1 MRNNPRILQ
10 KILSC
15 LLALLALSLAVAA
28 QNPTSVDGWAQR
40 VRAFGRSVPQEE
52 VFVHLDNQAYY
63 LGDTIYYKAYMR
75 QSDGLP
81 SRISRMLYVELLN
94 QDGYLVERQ
103 KVEMTGGQGH
113 GSIALLD
120 TLYGGYYELRA
131 YTRWQLNWGQTEHPH
146 TRSAED
152 WFYSKRMMHHYYR
165 DWEKLY
171 SRVFPVFD
179 KPKQAGRYTEQMTTR
194 PLQRYFR
201 AKRSTPEAQVTFFP
215 EGGALVGGVEQRIA
229 FEAND
234 KETGEHLTG
243 TLTVTD
249 SKGATVA
256 TAPVENRGRG
266 SFMLTAQPGESY
278 KATFKWN
285 DGESTASLPK
295 AEQEGIALQASTT
308 PEGVRIQVKATGQA
322 AQEALGF
329 TAQSHGRVLYFQEFS
344 AAKESTLLIPA
355 DSLQTGVVQLTL
367 FNAEGRVWADR
378 LVFWNDGTLQSQN
391 IRFEGVNP
399 EGYAPY
405 APVEIN
411 LQGLPEATVS
421 LAVRDSRH
429 TAGNFDTGNVLTEML
444 LCSQLRGFVEQPE
457 YYFEKDDAERRR
469 HLDLLLMVQGW
480 RRYKWVEMATPG
492 AFAVN
497 HPYERTE
504 WLYGSVNNYEAQEE
518 ESELTKF
525 GNEGLKEAGADVD
538 AEVRRADEE
547 SKAEKNDLFR
557 SDDTHRGTTT
567 RTNAALS
574 RERFYANHGG
584 LKREMLV
591 HAEFV
596 QPGVKNGSA
605 QGEMS
610 TYGGGLF
617 RIQAPRFY
625 EGCILFLE
633 ASDST
638 KWKNGAAPIW
648 IQSSEDKKGRLEYP
662 EFYVKLDLPYPR
674 FVKPYNFYQI
684 NQPVITHAARQRAG
698 WVDNVVVMKE
708 VVIGADRSGMRRF
721 DSSKPAFV
729 LDAYDAFNAVVDAG
743 LCPGY
748 YMGASRFCHDI
759 ARTFIGDMNM
769 ERAYDI
775 EQRWNTRPADANI
788 PAMQRELY
796 NQLTNLDMVYV
807 YTDYSPRNEGS
818 ERYSQANQPRVT
830 VDLRRFTDGGQRMV
844 WRNRR
849 KKLTGFAV
857 ADEFY
862 SPDYQNKPLG
872 EPTDYRRTLYWA
884 PDIRLDAE
892 GKATVRFYNNSQQT
906 RLDLS
911 AEGMNAAG
919 RLVTGRQWAEEQ

>member
-1 MRNNPRILQ
+1 MKRILSALWAFL
-10 KILSC
+10 ILPLVSF
-15 LLALLALSLAVAA
+15 A
-28 QNPTSVDGWAQR
+28 QNPTSLDGWAQQL
-40 VRAFGRSVPQEE
+40 RAFGRSIPQEE

-75 QSDGLP
+75 RSDGLP
-81 SRISRMLYVELLN
+81 SRISRLLYVELLN

-103 KVEMTGGQGH
+103 KVEMIDGQGH

-152 WFYSKRMMHHYYR
+152 WFYSKRMARQYYR

-179 KPKQAGRYTEQMTTR
+179 KPKQPGRYAEQMTVR

-201 AKRSTPEAQVTFFP
+201 AKQEKPEAQITFFP
-215 EGGALVGGVEQRIA
+215 EGGALIGGVEQRIA

-249 SKGATVA
+249 SKGTTLA

-278 KATFKWN
+278 KATFRWS

-295 AEQEGIALQASTT
+295 AEPEGIAMQASTT
-308 PEGVRIQVKATGQA
+308 PEGIQLQLKMTGQA
-322 AQEALGF
+322 AQEPLGL
-329 TAQSHGRVLYFQEFS
+329 TAQSHGCVLFFQELPEG
-344 AAKESTLLIPA
+344 KESTLQVPA
-355 DSLQTGVVQLTL
+355 DSLRTGVVQLTL

-391 IRFEGVNP
+391 IQFGGVNP
-399 EGYAPY
+399 EGYEPY
-405 APVEIN
+405 APIEVN
-411 LQGLPEATVS
+411 LQGLPDATVS

-429 TAGNFDTGNVLTEML
+429 TAANFDSGNVLTEML
-444 LCSQLRGFVEQPE
+444 LCSQIRGFVEQPE

-469 HLDLLLMVQGW
+469 HLDLLLLVQGW
-480 RRYKWVEMATPG
+480 RRYRWVEMATPG

-497 HPYERTE
+497 HPYELSE
-504 WLYGSVNNYEAQEE
+504 WIYGSVNKYEAEE
-518 ESELTKF
+518 VD
-525 GNEGLKEAGADVD
+525 NEFAKAGREMMKEAKMDVN
-538 AEVRRADEE
+538 AEAVDSWAKEKKDIDIRFEE
-547 SKAEKNDLFR
+547 DMN
-557 SDDTHRGTTT
+557 HRGSTIS
-567 RTNAALS
+567 TNASLS
-574 RERFYANHGG
+574 SERFYANHGS
-584 LKREMLV
+584 LKQEVLV
-591 HAEFV
+591 HIEFM

-605 QGEMS
+605 VGEMP
-610 TYGGGLF
+610 TYDGGLF
-617 RIQAPRFY
+617 RIQGPRFY
-625 EGCILFLE
+625 EGCFMFVD

-638 KWKNGAAPIW
+638 KWKKGFVPTW
-648 IQSSEDKKGRLEYP
+648 IQSNEDKKGRLVYP
-662 EFYVKLDLPYPR
+662 EFYVKLDLPFPR
-674 FVKPYNFYQI
+674 FVKPYNFYQV
-684 NQPVITHAARQRAG
+684 NQPVITHAARQKAG

-708 VVIGADRSGMRRF
+708 VVIGANRNGMRNF
-721 DSSKPAFV
+721 DSTKPAFV

-748 YMGASRFCHDI
+748 YMGSGRFCQDI
-759 ARTFIGDMNM
+759 ARTFVGDMNM
-769 ERAYDI
+769 ERAYDL
-775 EQRWNTRPADANI
+775 EQRWDTRPSTANI
-788 PAMQRELY
+788 PATQKDKY
-796 NQLTNLDMVYV
+796 NQLTNLDKVYV

-818 ERYSQANQPRVT
+818 EHYSLSNQPRVT
-830 VDLRRFTDGGQRMV
+830 VDLRRFADGGQRMV

-862 SPDYQNKPLG
+862 SPDYQSKPLG
-872 EPTDYRRTLYWA
+872 APTDYRRTLYWK

-892 GKATVRFYNNSQQT
+892 GKATVEFYNNSQQT

-911 AEGMNAAG
+911 AEGMNAVG
-919 RLVTGRQWAEEQ
+919 ELLTGRQWAEEQ

>member
-1 MRNNPRILQ
+1 MKKL
-10 KILSC
+10 LSGLWAF
-15 LLALLALSLAVAA
+15 LLLSLVANA
-28 QNPTSVDGWAQR
+28 QEPASLDGWAQR
-40 VRAFGRSVPQEE
+40 LRTFGRSVPQEE

-63 LGDTIYYKAYMR
+63 LGDTLYYKAYMR
-75 QSDGLP
+75 QSNGLP
-81 SRISRMLYVELLN
+81 SRISRLLYVELLN

-103 KVEMTGGQGH
+103 KVEMIDGQGY
-113 GSIALLD
+113 GSIALPD

-146 TRSAED
+146 TRDAED

-179 KPKQAGRYTEQMTTR
+179 KPQQPGRYAEQMTVR

-201 AKRSTPEAQVTFFP
+201 AKQEKPEAQVSFFP
-215 EGGALVGGVEQRIA
+215 EGGALVGGVEQRVA

-234 KETGEHLTG
+234 AQTGEHLTG
-243 TLTVTD
+243 TLAVKD
-249 SKGATVA
+249 SKGATIA

-266 SFMLTAQPGESY
+266 SFLITAQPGETY
-278 KATFKWN
+278 KAVFTWS
-285 DGESTASLPK
+285 DGESTALLPK
-295 AEQEGIALQASTT
+295 AEQEGVALQASAT
-308 PEGVRIQVKATGQA
+308 PEGIRLQVKATGLA
-322 AQEALGF
+322 AQEPLGL
-329 TAQSHGRVLYFQEFS
+329 TAQSHGRVLCFLEL
-344 AAKESTLLIPA
+344 AAGKENTLLVPA

-367 FNAEGRVWADR
+367 FNARGRVWADR
-378 LVFWNDGTLQSQN
+378 LLFWNDGTLHSQN
-391 IRFEGVNP
+391 ISFEGVNS
-399 EGYAPY
+399 EGYEPY
-405 APVEIN
+405 APIQIN
-411 LQGLPEATVS
+411 LQGLPDATVS

-444 LCSQLRGFVEQPE
+444 LCSQIRGFVEQPE
-457 YYFEKDDAERRR
+457 YYFEKNDEERRR
-469 HLDLLLMVQGW
+469 HLDLLMMVQGW

-492 AFAVN
+492 AFALT

-525 GNEGLKEAGADVD
+525 GREGLKEVGADVD
-538 AEVRRADEE
+538 SDAKKADWEAEVADMEE
-547 SKAEKNDLFR
+547 HMYEDKSHQGAI
-557 SDDTHRGTTT
+557 T

-574 RERFYANHGG
+574 RERFYAGHGG

-596 QPGVKNGSA
+596 QPGVKNGAA
-605 QGEMS
+605 QGEMP

-625 EGCILFLE
+625 EACFLFLE

-638 KWKNGAAPIW
+638 KWKKGVAPTW
-648 IQSSEDKKGRLEYP
+648 IQSNEDRKGRLEYP

-674 FVKPYNFYQI
+674 FVKPYNFYQT
-684 NQPVITHAARQRAG
+684 NQPVITHAARQKAG

-708 VVIGADRSGMRRF
+708 VVIGADRNGMRRF

-748 YMGASRFCHDI
+748 FIGGGRFCQDI

-769 ERAYDI
+769 ERGYEL
-775 EQRWNTRPADANI
+775 EQRWDTRPSTANI
-788 PAMQRELY
+788 PATQKDKY
-796 NQLTNLDMVYV
+796 NQLTNLNKVYV

-818 ERYSQANQPRVT
+818 ERYSQSNQPRVT
-830 VDLRRFTDGGQRMV
+830 VDLRRYADGGQRMV

-872 EPTDYRRTLYWA
+872 EPTDYRRTLYWK

-892 GKATVRFYNNSQQT
+892 GKATVKFYNNSQQT

-911 AEGMNAAG
+911 AEGMDAAG
-919 RLVTGRQWAEEQ
+919 QLLTGRQWAEEQ

>member
-1 MRNNPRILQ
+1 MK

-15 LLALLALSLAVAA
+15 LWAFLLLSLVANA
-28 QNPTSVDGWAQR
+28 QTPASLDGWAQR
-40 VRAFGRSVPQEE
+40 LRTFGQSVPQEE

-63 LGDTIYYKAYMR
+63 LGDTLYYKAYMR

-81 SRISRMLYVELLN
+81 SRISRLLYVELLN

-103 KVEMTGGQGH
+103 KVEMTGGQGY
-113 GSIALLD
+113 GSIALPD

-146 TRSAED
+146 TRDAEK
-152 WFYSKRMMHHYYR
+152 WFYSQRMMHHYYR

-179 KPKQAGRYTEQMTTR
+179 KPKEPGRYSEQMTMR

-201 AKRSTPEAQVTFFP
+201 AKQEKPEAQVAFFP
-215 EGGALVGGVEQRIA
+215 EGGALVAGMEQRVA

-234 KETGEHLTG
+234 AQTGEHLKG
-243 TLTVTD
+243 ELTVAD
-249 SKGATVA
+249 SKGSPVA
-256 TAPVENRGRG
+256 TAVTENRGRG
-266 SFMLTAQPGESY
+266 SFLITAQPGETY
-278 KATFKWN
+278 KATFKWT
-285 DGESTASLPK
+285 DGESAASLPK
-295 AEQEGIALQASTT
+295 AVEEGIALQASSSG
-308 PEGVRIQVKATGQA
+308 EGIQLRMKTAGQA
-322 AQEALGF
+322 SREPLGL
-329 TAQSHGRVLYFQEFS
+329 TVQSHGRVLCFQEL
-344 AAKESTLLIPA
+344 AAGREHSLTVPA
-355 DSLQTGVVQLTL
+355 DSLQTGVMQLTL
-367 FNAEGRVWADR
+367 FNAEGRIWADR
-378 LVFWNDGTLQSQN
+378 LIFWNDGTLQSQN
-391 IRFEGVNP
+391 ISFEGISS
-399 EGYAPY
+399 EGYEPY
-405 APVEIN
+405 APVQVQ
-411 LQGLPEATVS
+411 LRGLPDATVS
-421 LAVRDSRH
+421 LSVRDSRH

-444 LCSQLRGFVEQPE
+444 LCSQIRGFVEQPE
-457 YYFEKDDAERRR
+457 YYFEKNDEERRR

-480 RRYKWVEMATPG
+480 RRYKWVEMAAPG
-492 AFAVN
+492 AFALN

-525 GNEGLKEAGADVD
+525 GREGLAQADMDVD
-538 AEVRRADEE
+538 AEVRAADKEGRE
-547 SKAEKNDLFR
+547 EKNDPFR
-557 SDDTHRGTTT
+557 DDATHQGTTIQ
-567 RTNAALS
+567 TNAALS
-574 RERFYANHGG
+574 RERFYAGHGG

-596 QPGVKNGSA
+596 QPGVKNGA
-605 QGEMS
+605 VEGEMP

-625 EGCILFLE
+625 EACFLFLE

-638 KWKNGAAPIW
+638 KWKNGIAPTW
-648 IQSSEDKKGRLEYP
+648 IQSNEDRKGRLEYP
-662 EFYVKLDLPYPR
+662 EFYVKFDLPHPR
-674 FVKPYNFYQI
+674 FVKPYNFYQT
-684 NQPVITHAARQRAG
+684 NQPVITHAARQKAG
-698 WVDNVVVMKE
+698 GVDNVVVMKE
-708 VVIGADRSGMRRF
+708 VVIGADRGGMRRF

-748 YMGASRFCHDI
+748 YMGSGRFCQDI
-759 ARTFIGDMNM
+759 ARTFVGDMNM
-769 ERAYDI
+769 ERAYDL
-775 EQRWNTRPADANI
+775 EQRWDTRPSTANI
-788 PAMQRELY
+788 PATQKDKY
-796 NQLTNLDMVYV
+796 NQLTNLDKVYV

-818 ERYSQANQPRVT
+818 EHYSQSNQPRVT
-830 VDLRRFTDGGQRMV
+830 VDLRRFADGGQRMV

-862 SPDYQNKPLG
+862 SPNYQNKPLG
-872 EPTDYRRTLYWA
+872 EPTDYRRTLYWK

-892 GKATVRFYNNSQQT
+892 GKATVEFYNNSQQT

-911 AEGMNAAG
+911 AEGMNAVG
-919 RLVTGRQWAEEQ
+919 ELLTGRQWAEEQ

>member
-1 MRNNPRILQ
+1 MKNFLSALWAFL
-10 KILSC
+10 ILS
-15 LLALLALSLAVAA
+15 LTAFA
-28 QNPTSVDGWAQR
+28 QNPTSVEGWAQR
-40 VRAFGRSVPQEE
+40 VRTFGRSVPQEE

-81 SRISRMLYVELLN
+81 SRISRLLYVELLN

-103 KVEMTGGQGH
+103 KVEMTNGQGH

-152 WFYSKRMMHHYYR
+152 WFYSKRMAQQYYR

-179 KPKQAGRYTEQMTTR
+179 KPKTPGRYTEQMTVR
-194 PLQRYFR
+194 PLPRYFR
-201 AKRSTPEAQVTFFP
+201 AKQEKPEAWVTFFP
-215 EGGALVGGVEQRIA
+215 EGGALIGGVEQRIA

-249 SKGATVA
+249 SKGATLA

-266 SFMLTAQPGESY
+266 SFLITAQPGETY
-278 KATFKWN
+278 KATFKWS
-285 DGESTASLPK
+285 DGESTASLPN
-295 AEQEGIALQASTT
+295 AEREGIAMQATSS
-308 PEGVRIQVKATGQA
+308 PEGIQLQLKMKGQA
-322 AQEALGF
+322 AQEPLGL
-329 TAQSHGRVLYFQEFS
+329 TVQSHGRVLYFSELPEG
-344 AAKESTLLIPA
+344 KENTLQVPA
-355 DSLQTGVVQLTL
+355 DSLRTGVVQLTL

-378 LVFWNDGTLQSQN
+378 LMFWNDGTLQSQN
-391 IRFEGVNP
+391 ISFSGVSP
-399 EGYAPY
+399 DGYEPY
-405 APVEIN
+405 APIQVD
-411 LQGLPEATVS
+411 LQGLPDATVS

-469 HLDLLLMVQGW
+469 HLDLLLLVQGW
-480 RRYKWVEMATPG
+480 RRYRWVEMAMPG

-504 WLYGSVNNYEAQEE
+504 WLYGSVNKYEAEE
-518 ESELTKF
+518 VEDELRNPNRKEMEPPKPIKF
-525 GNEGLKEAGADVD
+525 VNPDDGW
-538 AEVRRADEE
+538 E
-547 SKAEKNDLFR
+547 SKVAGMGENVRDA
-557 SDDTHRGTTT
+557 TT
-567 RTNAALS
+567 S
-574 RERFYANHGG
+574 RNFKRANSSFSSERFYANNGE
-584 LKREMLV
+584 LKREVVV
-591 HAEFV
+591 HAEFM
-596 QPGVKNGSA
+596 QPGVKNGAA

-610 TYGGGLF
+610 TYDGGQF

-625 EGCILFLE
+625 EGCFLFLE

-638 KWKNGAAPIW
+638 KWKKGVAPMW
-648 IQSSEDKKGRLEYP
+648 IQSNEDKKGRLEYP
-662 EFYVKLDLPYPR
+662 EFYVKLDLPFPR
-674 FVKPYNFYQI
+674 FVKPYSFYQV
-684 NQPVITHAARQRAG
+684 NQPIITHAARQRAG
-698 WVDNVVVMKE
+698 GVDNVVVMKE
-708 VVIGADRSGMRRF
+708 VVIGANRSGMRAF

-748 YMGASRFCHDI
+748 FIGSSRFSQDI

-769 ERAYDI
+769 EQAYWI
-775 EQRWNTRPADANI
+775 EQRWNSRPTDTNISAIQADK
-788 PAMQRELY
+788 Y

-892 GKATVRFYNNSQQT
+892 GRATVRFYNNSQKTQ
-906 RLDLS
+906 LDLS
-911 AEGMNAAG
+911 AEGMNAG
-919 RLVTGRQWAEEQ
+919 GQLLTGRQWAEEQ

>member
-1 MRNNPRILQ
+1 M
-10 KILSC
+10 KKFLSAFWAF
-15 LLALLALSLAVAA
+15 LIISLVSFA
-28 QNPTSVDGWAQR
+28 QNPTSLDGWAQR
-40 VRAFGRSVPQEE
+40 LRVFGQSVPQEE

-81 SRISRMLYVELLN
+81 SRISRLLYVELLN

-103 KVEMTGGQGH
+103 KVEMTVGQGH
-113 GSIALLD
+113 GSIALPD

-146 TRSAED
+146 TRDAED

-179 KPKQAGRYTEQMTTR
+179 KPRQPGRYTEQMTMR

-201 AKRSTPEAQVTFFP
+201 AKREAPEAQVTFFP
-215 EGGALVGGVEQRIA
+215 EGGALIGGVEQRVA

-243 TLTVTD
+243 TLEVAD
-249 SKGATVA
+249 SRGATIA

-266 SFMLTAQPGESY
+266 SFLITAQPAEHY
-278 KATFKWN
+278 KVTFKWN
-285 DGESTASLPK
+285 DEECTAKLPK
-295 AEQEGIALQASTT
+295 AEPEGVAMQASTSA
-308 PEGVRIQVKATGQA
+308 EGIQLQVKATGQA
-322 AQEALGF
+322 AQEPLGL
-329 TAQSHGRVLYFQEFS
+329 TAQCHGRVLCFRKL
-344 AAKESTLLIPA
+344 AAGAENTFLVPA

-367 FNAEGRVWADR
+367 FNSEGRVWADR

-391 IRFEGVNP
+391 IRFEGVST
-399 EGYAPY
+399 EGYEPY
-405 APVEIN
+405 APIQIR
-411 LQGLPEATVS
+411 LQGLPDATVS
-421 LAVRDSRH
+421 LSVRDSRH
-429 TAGNFDTGNVLTEML
+429 TAGNFDTGNLLTEML
-444 LCSQLRGFVEQPE
+444 LCSQIRGFVEQPE
-457 YYFEKDDAERRR
+457 YYFERDDAQRRR
-469 HLDLLLMVQGW
+469 HLDLLLLVQGW

-492 AFAVN
+492 AFTVN

-504 WLYGSVNNYEAQEE
+504 WLYGSVSNNEAQEGE
-518 ESELTKF
+518 NELAKF
-525 GNEGLKEAGADVD
+525 GREGLKEAGADAD
-538 AEVRRADEE
+538 ADAKTEWEAEIEE
-547 SKAEKNDLFR
+547 MEKRMYEGNTR
-557 SDDTHRGTTT
+557 QGIIT

-584 LKREMLV
+584 LKREMVV

-596 QPGVKNGSA
+596 QPGVKNGVA
-605 QGEMS
+605 QGEMP

-625 EGCILFLE
+625 EACFLFLE

-638 KWKNGAAPIW
+638 KWKEGVAPTW
-648 IQSSEDKKGRLEYP
+648 IQSNEDRRGGLEYP

-674 FVKPYNFYQI
+674 FVKPYNFYQT
-684 NQPVITHAARQRAG
+684 NQPIITHAARQRAG
-698 WVDNVVVMKE
+698 WVDNMVVMKE

-748 YMGASRFCHDI
+748 FIGGNRFCQDI

-769 ERAYDI
+769 ERAYEL
-775 EQRWNTRPADANI
+775 EQRWDTRPSTANI
-788 PAMQRELY
+788 PATQRDKY
-796 NQLTNLDMVYV
+796 NQLTNLDKVYV

-830 VDLRRFTDGGQRMV
+830 VDLRRYADGGQRMV

-862 SPDYQNKPLG
+862 SPDYRNKPLG
-872 EPTDYRRTLYWA
+872 EPSDYRRTLYWA

-911 AEGMNAAG
+911 AEGMNSAG
-919 RLVTGRQWAEEQ
+919 MLLSGRQWAEEQ